1 VSRGHTT
8 AGHEY
13 PEIPAET
20 LLTVEDLRTTF
31 DTPRG
36 KLTAVDGVSF
46 RARAGRTLGVVGS
59 RGRARPCC
67 RAR

>member
-31 DTPRG
+31 DTPG
-36 KLTAVDGVSF
+36 AS
-46 RARAGRTLGVVGS
+46 
-59 RGRARPCC
+59 
-67 RAR
+67 